1 MRKSKLSWNEE
12 RERDSFSRLDAFYTI
27 GVIGVEN
34 KKKRKEK
41 EKKLLPAIFPPVMQY
56 SWAGTRSLS
65 KRKSRAQ
72 TGYRIRWNLLAN
84 VTIVGVAYARRNFKE
99 SSGPI
104 TAATTFA
111 SVATTQNF
119 HRYYGARW
127 LGQIVKRTFRSSA
140 QGKER
145 NEGRNES
152 FGIRAL
158 VRGERLCTELFIE
171 RVFILLRGGCETLI
185 PSFFFGRETQEGDL
199 EWDGEFLMINSAHYR
214 GQLLEE

>member
-1 MRKSKLSWNEE
+1 MRASIMRKRQVQALLKRGERE
-12 RERDSFSRLDAFYTI
+12 RERDSFSRLDTFYTI

-34 KKKRKEK
+34 KKKKKKRKG
-41 EKKLLPAIFPPVMQY
+41 KKLPPAIFPPVMQY

-111 SVATTQNF
+111 SVACERPSIFIDTTALVGSDKLLRGRF
-119 HRYYGARW
+119 VLPR
-127 LGQIVKRTFRSSA
+127 
-140 QGKER
+140 KER
-145 NEGRNES
+145 NETRSETKGSASVHWFLEFEDSTQSRRGSSSRES
-152 FGIRAL
+152 S
-158 VRGERLCTELFIE
+158 
-171 RVFILLRGGCETLI
+171 
-185 PSFFFGRETQEGDL
+185 SFFEAGAKL
-199 EWDGEFLMINSAHYR
+199 
-214 GQLLEE
+214 